1 LNVSQVLAK
10 STGMK
15 AQPPMSEAEAKEQ
28 VARLFEITMAECDA
42 RITQSRF
49 MTELKAGTLPQGAIQ
64 KFWLN
69 WTSFVFEINNFIQVA
84 YQRHLGFFK
93 EHLDLFTVF
102 ADKVAD
108 ELIHPK
114 APGHLLTV
122 WKQGEIFGLTMD
134 EMINNE
140 MLPECRAQLEWH
152 RGLLYEGTL
161 LEFWA
166 AITYEEYIGHWSKMF
181 REGLEGMGYAS
192 ERAPYFHTHEEADLE
207 EHDGVMGHGEFNR
220 AVIARLYQTGN
231 TQTRPGFSAEYA
243 ALTGPYYMGMFVD
256 ACYQQATGS

>member
-1 LNVSQVLAK
+1 MSQVLTK
-10 STGMK
+10 GTGMTG
-15 AQPPMSEAEAKEQ
+15 QPPMSADEAKAA
-28 VARLFEITMAECDA
+28 VDRLFELTMAECDA
-42 RITQSRF
+42 RITSSRF
-49 MTELKAGTLPQGAIQ
+49 MQELKAGTLPIEAIRT
-64 KFWLN
+64 FWLN
-69 WTSFVFEINNFIQVA
+69 WHGFVFEINNFIQAA

-93 EHLDLFTVF
+93 EHLDLFAVF

-122 WKQGEIFGLTMD
+122 WKQGEIFGLTTE
-134 EMINNE
+134 EMINYE

-166 AITYEEYIGHWSKMF
+166 AITYEEYIGHWSRAF
-181 REGLEGMGYAS
+181 REGLAVMGYDGR
-192 ERAPYFHTHEEADLE
+192 EKAPYFYTHEEADLE

-220 AVIARLYQTGN
+220 AVIARLYETGN

-256 ACYQQATGS
+256 ACYERANAG

>member
-1 LNVSQVLAK
+1 VSQVLAK
-10 STGMK
+10 STGMHG
-15 AQPPMSEAEAKEQ
+15 APPMSEEEAKER
-28 VARLFEITMAECDA
+28 VARLFELTMAECDR

-49 MTELKAGTLPQGAIQ
+49 MTELKAGTLPPAALQT
-64 KFWLN
+64 FWLN
-69 WTSFVFEINNFIQVA
+69 WHGFVFEINNFIQVA

-93 EHLDLFTVF
+93 EHLDLFAVF

-161 LEFWA
+161 LEFWT
-166 AITYEEYIGHWSKMF
+166 AIVYEEYIGHWSKAF
-181 REGLEGMGYAS
+181 REGLEGMGYES
-192 ERAPYFHTHEEADLE
+192 QRAPYFHTHEEADLQ

-220 AVIARLYQTGN
+220 EVIARLYQTGN
-231 TQTRPGFSAEYA
+231 TQTRPGFSAEYC

-256 ACYQQATGS
+256 ACYRRATGK

>member
-1 LNVSQVLAK
+1 MTQVLVKA
-10 STGMK
+10 TGMRG
-15 AQPPMSEAEAKEQ
+15 AAPMSEEEAKQQ
-28 VARLFEITMAECDA
+28 VERLFELTMAECDR

-49 MTELKAGTLPQGAIQ
+49 MTELKAGTLPEPAIRT
-64 KFWLN
+64 FWLN
-69 WTSFVFEINNFIQVA
+69 WHGFVFEINNFIQAA

-93 EHLDLFTVF
+93 EHLDLFAVF

-122 WKQGEIFGLTMD
+122 WRQGEIFGLTQD
-134 EMINNE
+134 EMINYE
-140 MLPECRAQLEWH
+140 MLPEARAQLEWH

-161 LEFWA
+161 LEFWS
-166 AITYEEYIGHWSKMF
+166 AITYEEYIGHWSKAF
-181 REGLEGMGYAS
+181 REGLAVLGYDSAK
-192 ERAPYFHTHEEADLE
+192 APYFHTHEEADLE

-220 AVIARLYQTGN
+220 AVIARLFQTGN

-243 ALTGPYYMGMFVD
+243 ALTGPYYMGMMVD
-256 ACYQQATGS
+256 ACYRQATAG